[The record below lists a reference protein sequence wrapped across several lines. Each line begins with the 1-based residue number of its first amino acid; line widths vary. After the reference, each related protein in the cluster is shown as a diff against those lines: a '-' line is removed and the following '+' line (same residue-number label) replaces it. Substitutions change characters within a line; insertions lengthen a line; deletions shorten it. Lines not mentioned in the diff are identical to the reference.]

1 MRGRKRTEISMSKIR
16 SAVTNGS
23 QVLAGSVDHRTAWMR
38 RLKDLL
44 AAFYSDLG
52 GEDLLSEGQRA
63 LVRRSAMLELQLEM
77 LDAKFGHNGGAAS
90 SKDLDLYG
98 RTSGNLRRAIET
110 LGLHQGRKQRDVQ
123 HELDAE
129 VEDAYMEA
137 LGQPPE

>member
-1 MRGRKRTEISMSKIR
+1 MARRNRSALSLSRLR

-44 AAFYSDLG
+44 AAFYADLG

-77 LDAKFGHNGGAAS
+77 LDAKFGNNGGAAS

-110 LGLHQGRKQRDVQ
+110 LGLHQGRKPR
-123 HELDAE
+123 ELEIDAAAE
-129 VEDAYMEA
+129 EAYFEA
-137 LGQPPE
+137 LGEAAE